1 MDIRIRTVCGA
12 VAPDELGFCHSH
24 DHIMVAKGKPAEIDP
39 ALCMD
44 DFEKS
49 LAELAMFKEAGG
61 CAIVDCQPVGAGR
74 MSEELTELSKKS
86 GVHIVA
92 ATGFHKMAF
101 YPDEHWVFEYDTASL
116 AEVFTHELTAGMF
129 INTETIQPIAFHGV
143 TAGVIKVAYDAV
155 GLTTQYTKLFTAAA
169 AAQVS
174 THAPM
179 IIHIDN
185 GCDPLVL
192 DDFLTRHGVE
202 GSKRIY
208 CHLDRAVRD
217 IGIHIELLK
226 RGAYVEYDT
235 IHRLKYHSDID
246 EIAIIKQ
253 VLEAGF
259 EDKILLGLDSTRARF
274 ASYGG
279 TPGLDYIKR
288 KFIALMAEEGIPSSV
303 GLSFMRE
310 NPAKAF
316 AF

>member
-1 MDIRIRTVCGA
+1 MGIKIQTVCGEI
-12 VAPDELGFCHSH
+12 APDELGFCHSH
-24 DHIMVAKGKPAEIDP
+24 DHVMVAKGKPAQIDP

-49 LAELAMFKEAGG
+49 LAELKMFKEAGG
-61 CAIVDCQPVGAGR
+61 GAIVDCQPVGAGR
-74 MSEELTELSKKS
+74 MSEELVKLSKKS
-86 GVHIVA
+86 GVYIIA
-92 ATGFHKMAF
+92 STGFHKMAF
-101 YPDEHWVFEYDTASL
+101 YPDGHWIFEYDQA
-116 AEVFTHELTAGMF
+116 ELTAVFNHELREGMLVD
-129 INTETIQPIAFHGV
+129 TETRPPAIFHDAM
-143 TAGVIKVAYDAV
+143 AGAIKVAYDVV
-155 GLTTQYTKLFTAAA
+155 GLTPQYTKLFAAA
-169 AAQVS
+169 AAAHKN
-174 THAPM
+174 TAAPM

-202 GSKRIY
+202 HSKRIY
-208 CHLDRAVRD
+208 CHLDRAVHD

-246 EIAIIKQ
+246 EIVIIKR
-253 VLEAGF
+253 VLDAGF

-288 KFIALMAEEGIPSSV
+288 KFIALMEEEGIPRSV
-303 GLSFMRE
+303 GLGFMLE
-310 NPAKAF
+310 NPARAF